1 MNTNHLM
8 FCYTLLTFYEPL
20 STCKTYNPLYD
31 HERTNAPICNVKT
44 LSQNFH
50 WKEHKIFGSNCF
62 KIYAPIFTML
72 ISPIIYILRTPWLLL
87 YSLLQNII
95 LNIDFLSPTRDRP
108 PSIHIISLR
117 FTAVLSFFRTLYN
130 KMHNPH
136 VSIKSNSS
144 CSIIW
149 VAFVTLL
156 KRPYFAT
163 NYH

>member
-20 STCKTYNPLYD
+20 SLCKTYNPLYD
-31 HERTNAPICNVKT
+31 HLRTNTPICNFKT
-44 LSQNFH
+44 LYVYFLVLGLMKTFRS
-50 WKEHKIFGSNCF
+50 E
-62 KIYAPIFTML
+62 
-72 ISPIIYILRTPWLLL
+72 ILW
-87 YSLLQNII
+87 LLQNII